1 MTIGSIGNSG
11 IGALASVP
19 LNNQQRRTEETSS
32 GTWFE
37 ALAAAWGNTLDNQ
50 ADRIITMSDS
60 IGIEGNDKP
69 SEISKL
75 TAESLRMGFLA
86 NSSSSS
92 IDSVGKALETMAR
105 KG

>member
-1 MTIGSIGNSG
+1 MTISSIGGSG
-11 IGALASVP
+11 LGALASVP
-19 LNNQQRRTEETSS
+19 ANSQQRRETDS

-37 ALAAAWGNTLDNQ
+37 ALAGAWGQTLDRQ